1 MELKTEFSNE
11 VSYLQ
16 TKYPQKLQSV
26 IDYSIEDAIAIYKN
40 RRGTPEQ
47 TEFKDYEKNWIRRCA
62 SQLLNAEGYEGFSS
76 YTENGYSWER
86 FEGELSPTLLAEVF
100 PKVKVFED

>member
-26 IDYSIEDAIAIYKN
+26 IEYSIEDAITIYKN
-40 RRGTPEQ
+40 RRCTPDQ
-47 TEFKDYEKNWIRRCA
+47 TNFKEHERNWIRRCA
-62 SQLLNAEGYEGFSS
+62 AQLLNAEGYEGFSS
-76 YTENGYSWER
+76 YAENGYSWER

-100 PKVKVFED
+100 PKVKVFEE